1 MVIEVEKW
9 KLGWY
14 VILLST
20 ALLLTI
26 ALNRGS
32 LTMAFAV
39 IGLSIVVIYF
49 YSEQLKKRGEVFQD
63 ERILRIE
70 EITSRRTLQ
79 ILSLTLAF
87 AIVSLAIL
95 SQTYSNLQ
103 SAYYLSLGLMVM
115 IAFLKL
121 VFRRYYERV
130 M

>member
-115 IAFLKL
+115 IALLKL

>member
-49 YSEQLKKRGEVFQD
+49 YSEQLEKREEVFQD

-115 IAFLKL
+115 TAFLKL